1 MPAKQIKVNATF
13 QIVNAAGTI
22 EVQKV
27 ISDPLT
33 VSEVSVFFP
42 QVVPGNSAS
51 RQIAFGGVTLA
62 KRIFLSSTWPITV
75 QFNSI
80 VAPGFSFGSGSGWLE
95 SDNGITALYISTG
108 PNATEIEAII
118 AGD

>member
-13 QIVNAAGTI
+13 QIVNAAGTV
-22 EVQKV
+22 EVQK
-27 ISDPLT
+27 IIADQLT

-42 QVVPGNSAS
+42 QVVPGNTVAK
-51 RQIAFGGVTLA
+51 QIAFGGVTLA

-75 QFNSI
+75 FFNSPLG
-80 VAPGFSFGSGSGWLE
+80 PGFPFGAGSGWLE
-95 SDNGITALYISTG
+95 NDNGITSMFVTTG
-108 PNATEIEAII
+108 PNATEIEAVI